1 MALKKK
7 KKTKYD
13 NISAMKKGLRVKE
26 NELREL

>member
-1 MALKKK
+1 MALKKI
-7 KKTKYD
+7 KTKYD